1 MNTRNRS
8 KLKVA
13 VIGCGEVARMRH
25 LPGFL
30 RLKKD
35 VSISAVCDV
44 DRSIANIVAEKFG
57 IPHAYSDFRELLA
70 LDKPDIVAVC
80 TPPKT
85 HTSIVTESMESG
97 CHVFLEKPMALSV
110 ADCDNMISSS
120 RKYGAKLCIAHT
132 ARFYPPYQKAQEL
145 VKNGVI
151 GKLTN
156 MNILFS
162 VPSSQYIDKKDHWI
176 NKLLGG
182 AVEECGPHLVY
193 LSLPFLKEIKSIGA
207 FATKTTSHSWVAFDN
222 YNIMLEGKEA
232 VCHIINTYGGDYT
245 VFEIDLIGT
254 KGLLKL
260 DLQSMSQV
268 FSRGQRI
275 EPMSSSIRSSGVLL
289 ASYSLNVAGQI
300 IKNVASNA
308 FATLSGK
315 TFVSHYILI
324 QSFIESIVREKQVPV
339 PPEEG
344 RETVR
349 IMEKIVYILNQK
361 SSNVGVRAVCES
373 NCMC

>member
-1 MNTRNRS
+1 MTISNRS

-13 VIGCGEVARMRH
+13 VIGCGEVAQKRH

-30 RLKKD
+30 RLKKG
-35 VSISAVCDV
+35 VSVSAVCDV
-44 DRSIANIVAEKFG
+44 DRSVANDVAEKFG
-57 IPHAYSDFRELLA
+57 IPHVYADFRELLA
-70 LDKPDIVAVC
+70 LERPDVVAVC

-85 HTSIVTESMESG
+85 HASIVTESMERG

-120 RKYGAKLCIAHT
+120 RKNGAKLCLAHT
-132 ARFYPPYQKAQEL
+132 ARFYPPYQKAQKL
-145 VKNGVI
+145 VKDGII

-162 VPSSQYIDKKDHWI
+162 VPSSQYIDKRYHWI
-176 NKLLGG
+176 NELPGG
-182 AVEECGPHLVY
+182 AIEECGPHAVY
-193 LSLPFLKEIKSIGA
+193 LSLPFLKEIKSVDA
-207 FATKTTSHSWVAFDN
+207 FAIKTSNHSWVASDN
-222 YNIMLEGKEA
+222 YNIALEGQEA
-232 VCHIINTYGGDYT
+232 VCHIVNTYGGDYT
-245 VFEIDLIGT
+245 AFEIDLIGT

-260 DLQSMSQV
+260 DLQSMSLV

-275 EPMSSSIRSSGVLL
+275 EPMSSSIRFSGVLL

-300 IKNVASNA
+300 IRNVALNA
-308 FATLSGK
+308 FAALSGK

-324 QSFIESIVREKQVPV
+324 QRFIESIACDKPVPV

-349 IMEKIVYILNQK
+349 IMEKIVGILNQK
-361 SSNVGVRAVCES
+361 SSNAGAGQSVDPIGLS
-373 NCMC
+373 